1 MAIQLA
7 WILLVYGL
15 AAAVVRLLYLR
26 HAAELQTGHRKGPD
40 KRRIHYILITS
51 NHEQWVEWVVRVLA
65 AYSYLLNRSLHIS
78 VIDDQSEDHTVGILE
93 RLGRTGG
100 FELAVISGPLTTGS
114 PAIELQAG
122 EAQAVLD
129 LRTMK
134 PTDKIPLV
142 R

>member
-15 AAAVVRLLYLR
+15 AAAVVRLLYIR
-26 HAAELQTGHRKGPD
+26 HVAELQTGHRNRPD

-51 NHEQWVEWVVRVLA
+51 NHELWVEWVVRVLA
-65 AYSYLLNRSLHIS
+65 AYSCLLNRSLHIS
-78 VIDDQSEDHTVGILE
+78 VIDDQSKDCTVGILE

-100 FELAVISGPLTTGS
+100 FELAVISS
-114 PAIELQAG
+114 PFTVVPPVVELEAG

-134 PTDKIPLV
+134 PSDKIPLV